1 MYSSSLVGGGPRSG
15 ADLLLG
21 ALFNA
26 SGGGTGGDESR
37 QRHLNRS
44 DLIYSVGSGHPSV
57 QRPSTQKRKT
67 FGPIVS
73 DRKWGTDI
81 GEIEVIGQRIDV
93 LFDRLIFLI
102 YI

>member
-26 SGGGTGGDESR
+26 SGGSADESR

-44 DLIYSVGSGHPSV
+44 DLIYNVGSGHPSV

-93 LFDRLIFLI
+93 LYDR
-102 YI
+102 